1 MALTDIIEP
10 VQFFLMRNKLP
21 VLEIHIYIK
30 DFKEDYKHEFDIL
43 TGHKALEAYAKREN
57 LKFDVKRWVDGYE
70 IPCAVTQLGDYKI
83 RLFAYGVQ
91 KTKNINKKV

>member
-10 VQFFLMRNKLP
+10 VQLFLGSNKMP
-21 VLEIHIYIK
+21 VLEVHIYL
-30 DFKEDYKHEFDIL
+30 KEDYNHEFDIL

-57 LKFDVKRWVDGYE
+57 LKFDVEKWVDGYM
-70 IPCAVTQLGDYKI
+70 IPCVVTQLDNYKI

-91 KTKNINKKV
+91 RRKKR